1 MIPLPSD
8 YELPTM
14 TRDELH
20 ILHHKLV
27 EELSATD
34 PDSDDYNAIVELLHQ
49 IERFLSNA
57 PISSH
62 ACFRAP

>member
-1 MIPLPSD
+1 MIPLPSIYD
-8 YELPTM
+8 IQTM

-20 ILHHKLV
+20 ILHHTLV
-27 EELSATD
+27 EDLSTLD
-34 PDSDDYNAIVELLHQ
+34 PENGDYNAIVELLDH

>member
-1 MIPLPSD
+1 MIPLPSI
-8 YELPTM
+8 YELQTM
-14 TRDELH
+14 TRDELD
-20 ILHHKLV
+20 ILHRTLV
-27 EELSATD
+27 EDLSTLD
-34 PDSDDYNAIVELLHQ
+34 PESDDYNAIVELLDQ